1 MMTAQAIPLITL
13 FGNLIVPI
21 QVTLSDGLITRLTTD
36 VTRAI
41 EGGSV
46 SGLIIDVSGVDMMD
60 SHITRCLRDLALTA
74 RFMGVDTIV
83 CGMRPAVV
91 ITLIEMGLSVPGISS
106 ALNLERA
113 LEVLLRRNAA
123 NFAPP
128 PATARELPEHT
139 ERPSRAHE
147 G

>member
-1 MMTAQAIPLITL
+1 MTIEHTIPLITL

-21 QVTLSDGLITRLTTD
+21 QVSLTDSLVARLTTD

-41 EGGSV
+41 EEGSV
-46 SGLIIDVSGVDMMD
+46 AGLILDLSGVDVMD

-74 RFMGVDTIV
+74 RIMGVDTMV
-83 CGMRPAVV
+83 CGMRPSVV

-113 LEVLLRRNAA
+113 LEVLLRRSAA
-123 NFAPP
+123 AEPP
-128 PATARELPEHT
+128 PAPAPEGCAA
-139 ERPSRAHE
+139 PGA
-147 G
+147 